1 MLRAI
6 LSARH
11 ILLRFLASHAGTIV
25 GRGLLLLATML
36 YFSFAIAV
44 IALRYWVLPGIES
57 YRPDIEQAVSFGLGR
72 RVTIDSVEADW
83 HGLNPY
89 LALHKVTI
97 YDESNRSALEL
108 GLVESTL
115 SWSSLWHLE
124 IRQHSLDI
132 WRPNLTI
139 RRDRSGQVYVA
150 GIALAKS
157 DSGDGRVAD
166 WLLAQHN
173 IAVRDAD
180 LVWIDEQ
187 RAAPPLALAHVEFLL
202 ENSGSRHRFALR
214 ALPPREHASALE
226 LRGDLNGDSASDLT
240 QWRGQIYANLDY
252 ADLAVWRAWIDYPI
266 DLSQGRGGLRLWAEF
281 REQQLRGLTADVGFA
296 DVIARLGPQLAPLEL
311 RRLQGR
317 FQLSYAGAGY
327 TGYTVAGTGVNFQTS
342 AGLGME
348 PADFSVRL
356 SHPPAGDSG
365 EIRANALDLHE
376 LALLADYLPL
386 DPAFQ
391 STLAKYAPQG
401 KVYGLRFTW
410 NGALNQPQNYAL
422 QSRFTGLG
430 VNPGEVTPGF
440 SGLSGRIDADEL
452 KGTLAL
458 DSQHAAVELPAL
470 FEDPH
475 VTFDT
480 LSVGVSW
487 QHTASGYTLEI
498 GSLAFANADAAGSAS
513 GKYQTIAGGP
523 GIIDVG
529 ARLTRADAR
538 QVARYLPL
546 RVHENVRVWL
556 ARALLAGTSQDVR
569 LKLKGDLSRFPFADD
584 ADGVFQVVAKV
595 QGGKLNYGDAWPVID
610 NVVAE
615 VVFQGKQLEVNATQ
629 GSILGTR
636 LGRTKVEIPDLAN
649 KQEKWLNVVGT
660 AEGPTAEFLRFIELS
675 PVARIT
681 DDVTQD
687 MRAVGSGKLA
697 LRINLPLPTL
707 NHPVPLAKPKVAG
720 SFQFASN
727 QLTFVPSLPPITQFN
742 GRLDFTES
750 GLTARNLSG
759 NFLGGA
765 TTLSAV
771 TRPDTG
777 VTVQWQGA
785 AGIDALQRTLD
796 YPWLK
801 KLSGSAAWRT
811 TIAVRHRAVDI
822 AFDSSLAGIGSELP
836 EPLKKSAPEPMPFHI
851 ERRIAAVEGAREA
864 GAARLENWQLTLGK
878 SVAAQWVMQTGA
890 AGSELMRAGVAFGEA
905 AQLPARG
912 IVVSGRLP
920 VLDFDQLREL
930 APAAVSVERSDG
942 VKVNLKLGALDALG
956 RRLDDVDF
964 RSELKD
970 GTWQTNVQ
978 AKEIEG
984 RIDWQ
989 PKGQGRV
996 VARLKQFTLPDASP
1010 AAQAQARRA
1019 EAAPAPRDTQR
1030 SGDLPELDLVADSF
1044 VVHDKQL
1051 GKLELTATN
1060 AERDW
1065 TIDKMLLSN
1074 PDGSMHADGV
1084 WQNYAVQPRINLNL
1098 HLESGDIGK
1107 LLTRLGFPGTMRRGQ
1122 ATLDGKLAWLGN
1134 PQSIDYPSLSGN
1146 LKLDAKQ
1153 GQFSKIEPGIG
1164 KLLGILSLQSLPRR
1178 LTLDF
1183 NDVFSEGFA
1192 FDQITGNVDI
1202 ARGVMTT
1209 KDLKIDGPAA
1219 KVQISGST
1227 NLVNETQDLRV
1238 KVLPTVGEGV
1248 SLLGAFLINP
1258 IVGITSLVA
1267 QKVFKD
1273 PLSQFLAYEYAVTG
1287 TWGDPK
1293 VEKTRGPQALP
1304 AIGQGSPQTNPPAPL
1319 PLAGPSVPVL
1329 PAASKP

>member
-6 LSARH
+6 LSTRH
-11 ILLRFLASHAGTIV
+11 ILSRFLASHAGSIA

-89 LALHKVTI
+89 LALHKVAI
-97 YDESNRSALEL
+97 YDESNRPALEL

-124 IRQHSLDI
+124 LRQHSLDI
-132 WRPNLTI
+132 WRPSLTI
-139 RRDRSGQVYVA
+139 RRDHSGQVFVA

-166 WLLAQHN
+166 WLLAQRN
-173 IAVRDAD
+173 IAIRDAD

-214 ALPPREHASALE
+214 AQPPREHASALE
-226 LRGDLNGDSASDLT
+226 LRGDLNGDSANDLA

-281 REQQLRGLTADVGFA
+281 RAQQLRGLTADVGLA

-317 FQLSYAGAGY
+317 FQLSYAD
-327 TGYTVAGTGVNFQTS
+327 TGYTVAGTGVNFRTS
-342 AGLGME
+342 AGIGME

-386 DPAFQ
+386 DAALQ
-391 STLAKYAPQG
+391 ATLAKYAPQG
-401 KVYGLRFTW
+401 KVYGLRFNW
-410 NGALNQPQNYAL
+410 SGPLNQPQSYAL

-440 SGLSGRIDADEL
+440 SGLTGNIDASEA

-458 DSQHAAVELPAL
+458 DSQHAAVELPVL

-480 LSVGVSW
+480 LSAGVSW
-487 QHTASGYTLEI
+487 RHTASEYAFEI

-513 GKYQTIAGGP
+513 GSYQTVAGGP
-523 GIIDVG
+523 GVIDVG
-529 ARLTRADAR
+529 ARLTRAEVR

-584 ADGVFQVVAKV
+584 ADGVFQIVAKV

-615 VVFQGKQLEVNATQ
+615 VVFQSRRLEVNAAQ

-636 LGRTKVEIPDLAN
+636 LGHTRVEIPDLAN
-649 KQEKWLNVVGT
+649 KQEKWLNVAGS

-681 DDVTQD
+681 DDVTLD
-687 MRAVGSGKLA
+687 MRAAGNGKLA
-697 LRINLPLPTL
+697 LKVNLPLPTL
-707 NHPVPLAKPKVAG
+707 NHPVPLAKPRVSG

-750 GLTARNLSG
+750 GLTARSLSG

-777 VTVQWQGA
+777 VTVLWQGA
-785 AGIDALQRTLD
+785 AGIEALQRTLD

-801 KLSGSAAWRT
+801 KLSGSTAWRT
-811 TIAVRHRAVDI
+811 TIAVRRRAVDI

-836 EPLKKSAPEPMPFHI
+836 DPLKKAAPETMPLHI
-851 ERRIAAVEGAREA
+851 ERKIAAADGTREA
-864 GAARLENWQLTLGK
+864 GAVRIENWQLTLGK
-878 SVAAQWVMQTGA
+878 SVAAQWVVQTGA
-890 AGSELMRAGVAFGEA
+890 SGSELARASLAFNEA

-912 IVVSGRLP
+912 ITVSGRLP

-930 APAAVSVERSDG
+930 APAAGGAERSDG
-942 VKVNLKLGALDALG
+942 ARVNLKLGALDALG
-956 RRLDDVDF
+956 RRLNDVDF
-964 RSELKD
+964 RSEFKD
-970 GTWQTNVQ
+970 GTWQTSVQ
-978 AKEIEG
+978 AKEMEG

-1010 AAQAQARRA
+1010 AAQALARRA
-1019 EAAPAPRDTQR
+1019 ETAPAAREEKR

-1051 GKLELTATN
+1051 GKLELTASN
-1060 AERDW
+1060 AARDW
-1065 TIDKMLLSN
+1065 NIEKMLLSN
-1074 PDGSMHADGV
+1074 PDGSMRADGV
-1084 WQNYAVQPRINLNL
+1084 WQNYAVQPHINLNL

-1107 LLTRLGFPGTMRRGQ
+1107 LLSRLGFPGTMRRGQ

-1202 ARGVMTT
+1202 ARGVMST

-1287 TWGDPK
+1287 SWGDPK

-1304 AIGQGSPQTNPPAPL
+1304 AIGQGTPQTNPPAPL
-1319 PLAGPSVPVL
+1319 PLAGPSAPAL
-1329 PAASKP
+1329 PPASKP